1 MIRLVLFFV
10 LLGLVAFG
18 LTWLANHPGDVGVTW
33 QGVHVETSVMA
44 AMIFVLA
51 FAILLG
57 IAWTIIRLIFRL
69 PSLYS
74 FARRSRRREKGL
86 TALSHGMVAV
96 GAGDSRAARKHA
108 LEAQR
113 LIGDEPLAKLLR
125 AQAAQLSGD
134 RTGAERAFKDMLD
147 SEQTHALGLRGLHLE
162 ARRRGD
168 HALAHEYALRANA
181 AAPLPWAGQAV
192 LDHRALQEDW
202 SGALATVESNADSK
216 LIDRP
221 TANRWRA
228 VLKTAMALERA
239 EKDAKGALALAQEAL
254 KLAPDLVPAA
264 ALAGRLMAEGGDYRR
279 ASRAIEAA
287 YAKTPHPD
295 LAAAYLRM
303 RRGDSAADRLA
314 RAKQLVRV
322 APFVPESR
330 LTIARASLDA
340 RDFAAAR
347 AALSPLLNEPS
358 TRPTARVCLLMAE
371 IEETQAAGDDAAA
384 EADGAASGMVREWLG
399 RAARAPRDP
408 AWIADGIVY
417 DRWAP
422 ASPTTGHLDA
432 FEWRAP
438 RESLSAPE
446 APMPPAPAPAAK
458 PAPIPPPPIPLAAAA
473 PEPPAV
479 AAAPPPV
486 AAPPPPE
493 AAPTP
498 TPPERAAP
506 HAPDDPG
513 PPPRKGY
520 LYSR

>member
-51 FAILLG
+51 LAIVLG
-57 IAWTIIRLIFRL
+57 IVWTIIRLIFRL
-69 PSLYS
+69 PSLYGL
-74 FARRSRRREKGL
+74 ARRSRRREKGL
-86 TALSHGMVAV
+86 TALSRGMVAV

-113 LIGDEPLAKLLR
+113 LIGDEPLARLLR
-125 AQAAQLSGD
+125 AQAAQLAGD
-134 RTGAERAFKDMLD
+134 RAGAERAYKDMLD

-162 ARRRGD
+162 ALRRGD

-181 AAPLPWAGQAV
+181 TTALPWAGQAV

-202 SGALATVESNADSK
+202 SGALATVESNADAR

-254 KLAPDLVPAA
+254 KLAPELVPAA
-264 ALAGRLMAEGGDYRR
+264 ALAGALMAEGGDYRR

-314 RAKQLVRV
+314 RARQLVRV
-322 APFVPESR
+322 APFVAESR

-347 AALSPLLNEPS
+347 AALSPLLNEPA
-358 TRPTARVCLLMAE
+358 TRPTARACLLMAE
-371 IEETQAAGDDAAA
+371 IEETQAAGEDANGAA
-384 EADGAASGMVREWLG
+384 LADGAATGAVREWLG

-422 ASPTTGHLDA
+422 ASPTTGRLDA

-438 RESLSAPE
+438 RESLSAAE
-446 APMPPAPAPAAK
+446 APMAPAPAPIAG
-458 PAPIPPPPIPLAAAA
+458 PPTPLAAAPA
-473 PEPPAV
+473 PEP
-479 AAAPPPV
+479 
-486 AAPPPPE
+486 
-493 AAPTP
+493 APTP
-498 TPPERAAP
+498 TPPERPASA

-513 PPPRKGY
+513 PPAPPARKGY
-520 LYSR
+520 LYS